1 MEINRRYA
9 NMVKRVKE
17 VKETKLKDYILLIK
31 HII

>member
-17 VKETKLKDYILLIK
+17 VKETKLKDYILLIN